1 MRRVNF
7 RNWMFTS
14 AVPRW
19 SLMAIVA
26 ILIGMSAFALWKTMA
41 ATNRVDHE
49 RTATALNAMVLN
61 HVQRLEIV
69 TAGHA
74 YSDDMAL
81 ALYADKPRAEVL
93 RQGWIDDTLGDEYDL
108 AFAFSHDRKQIV
120 AVDAG
125 EPSQTDHVAAYSSA
139 IAGLAARI
147 TDQSDCVGGVL
158 ATPDGP
164 RLLTVARVRPISD
177 GLIAKDLR
185 SRPAF
190 IAFSKRLDADM
201 LAHIG
206 SSLGVA
212 SVGLLPGLPKQAEQL
227 ETAELGASVGTARL
241 MLNWRPGLPGWQALT
256 QSLPVI
262 MSGLALALIA
272 IGLLARVITGLLNA
286 SLRDTLSFLPN
297 RRALEL
303 EISRCLR
310 QKHPQSLAI
319 LDIDGFKRVNDSHG
333 SKIGDAAIRH
343 LATTIAGLAPADATV
358 ARMGGDEFAIHCRGE
373 LADSVLQEVLS
384 GLQEILQQPQEISGI
399 SVRLSVSAGLVPV
412 ASMAADASEIVRQA
426 DMALSMAKQRCRG
439 GVLAYT
445 PDLDAQM
452 LAQARLAE
460 RIEAGIENEQLDMH
474 FQPLVDARSHA
485 IVSAEALLRWSSD
498 AGIDVGP
505 EEVVLAAETHGLGA
519 RLGLA
524 IIRQSCLAAS
534 AWPEMPI
541 AVNVTPSQL
550 LDPRFPAKVAGILDE
565 TGFPADRLELEVTEN
580 VAVQD
585 GAIVGQQLAALH
597 ALGIRLAL
605 DDFGSGYASIGF
617 LRQFQ
622 FDKLKIDKS
631 LVSNA
636 SRNQRDR
643 ALLSACIATAHAL
656 GLKVVAEGIEH
667 PAEAELLRIA
677 GCDILQGYLF
687 SRPVTAQQFIQKIE
701 LPDVGPGPVFPKA
714 RNLTT

>member
-19 SLMAIVA
+19 SLVAIVA
-26 ILIGMSAFALWKTMA
+26 ILVGMSAFALWKTMI

-61 HVQRLEIV
+61 HVQRLEVV
-69 TAGHA
+69 TAEYA
-74 YSDDMAL
+74 YSDDIAL
-81 ALYADKPRAEVL
+81 TLYADKPRTDAL
-93 RQGWIDDTLGDEYDL
+93 KQTWTDSTLGDNYDL
-108 AFAFSHDRKQIV
+108 AFAFSHDRQQIL

-125 EPSQTDHVAAYSSA
+125 EPSQTDHVAAFSSA
-139 IAGLAARI
+139 IASLEARI
-147 TDQSDCVGGVL
+147 TEQSDCVGGVF
-158 ATPDGP
+158 ATPEGP

-177 GLIAKDLR
+177 ALIAKDLR

-206 SSLGVA
+206 TSLGVA
-212 SVGLLPGLPKQAEQL
+212 SVGLYPRQPKPEERL
-227 ETAELGASVGTARL
+227 ESAELSTSVGTARMIL
-241 MLNWRPGLPGWQALT
+241 SWRPGLPGWQALT

-262 MSGLALALIA
+262 LSGLALALVA

-310 QKHPQSLAI
+310 QNQMQALVI

-333 SKIGDAAIRH
+333 SKLGDAAIRH
-343 LATTIAGLAPADATV
+343 LATTITGLAPANATI

-373 LADSVLQEVLS
+373 SADSVLQEILS
-384 GLQEILQQPQEISGI
+384 GLHEILQQPQDITGI
-399 SVRLSVSAGLVPV
+399 SVRLSVSAGLALT
-412 ASMAADASEIVRQA
+412 ASMLGDASEVIRRA
-426 DMALSMAKQRCRG
+426 DMALAMAKLRCRG
-439 GVLAYT
+439 NVLAYSA
-445 PDLDAQM
+445 DLDAQM

-460 RIEAGIENEQLDMH
+460 RIEAGIDNLQLDMH
-474 FQPLVDARSHA
+474 FQPLVDVRSHA
-485 IVSAEALLRWSSD
+485 VVSAEALLRWTSD
-498 AGIDVGP
+498 AGIDAGP
-505 EEVVLAAETHGLGA
+505 EEVVLAAEAHGHGA

-524 IIRQSCLAAS
+524 IVRQSCLAAL
-534 AWPEMPI
+534 AWPEVPI

-550 LDPRFPAKVAGILDE
+550 LDPRFPADIAAILDE
-565 TGFPADRLELEVTEN
+565 TGYPADRLELEVTEN
-580 VAVQD
+580 IAVQD
-585 GAIVGQQLAALH
+585 CLLVGQQIAALH
-597 ALGIRLAL
+597 DLGIRLAL

-617 LRQFQ
+617 LRQFP

-631 LVSNA
+631 LVKNA
-636 SRNQRDR
+636 TRSSRDR

-667 PAEAELLRIA
+667 AAEAELLRIA
-677 GCDILQGYLF
+677 GCDILQGYFF
-687 SRPVTAQQFIQKIE
+687 SKPVTALQFAQKIA
-701 LPDVGPGPVFPKA
+701 LPDARPAPVAA
-714 RNLTT
+714 RRRFRG